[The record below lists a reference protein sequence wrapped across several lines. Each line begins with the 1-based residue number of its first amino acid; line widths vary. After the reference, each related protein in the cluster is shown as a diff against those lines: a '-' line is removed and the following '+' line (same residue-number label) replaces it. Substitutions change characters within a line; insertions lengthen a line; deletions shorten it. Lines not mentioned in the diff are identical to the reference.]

1 MARSFG
7 PRAFQHQPDRQGFT
21 LVELL
26 VVIGIIGIL
35 MGLLIPAVN
44 AAREAARRNQC
55 TSQINNLAKGAIQE
69 EMAKREY
76 PGWIKSF
83 GMFSGGFDP
92 SDSDSQNN
100 TYAAHTKVGGWPIA
114 LLPYLE
120 AQPTFEIWTQDKY
133 PVIVNRGGT
142 VQYTKS
148 AAPNL
153 PIMRCPSS
161 ITLESASG
169 KNSYIANAGMSHA
182 GAPANVSFEQTMSR
196 SNGVFNSKVGEVGP
210 AVRADDLKDGLGNTV
225 LFSESLQAQP
235 WHQVL
240 PGGEGPSIAALAD
253 INAAVSGGLHRMA
266 RFPQGMVWHFRDERP
281 INGVTIAAP
290 DPVMKINGSIGTV
303 DIFGLMMTDANA
315 PSVARPS
322 SAHNSGVNMGFADGS
337 SRFVSDSIDY
347 RVYQALMTPRGK
359 SSNVPFAE
367 FVLDS
372 SSF

>member
-76 PGWIKSF
+76 PGWIKSY
-83 GMFSGGFDP
+83 GMFTGTVDP
-92 SDSDSQNN
+92 SEGNPAGKS
-100 TYAAHTKVGGWPIA
+100 YAPHAKVGGWVIS

-133 PVIVNRGGT
+133 PVIVSDAGT
-142 VQYTKS
+142 PQYTKS
-148 AAPNL
+148 SAPNL

-169 KNSYIANAGMSHA
+169 KNSYVANTGMSHD
-182 GAPANVSFEQTMSR
+182 GAPVSFERTMSR
-196 SNGVFNSKVGEVGP
+196 SNGVFNSKVFISPLVPLGP

-225 LFSESLQAQP
+225 LFSENLQAQP
-235 WHQVL
+235 WHQIL
-240 PGGEGPSIAALAD
+240 PGSEAPSIGALQSGITD
-253 INAAVSGGLHRMA
+253 AVVGLSRYA
-266 RFPQGMVWHFRDERP
+266 QGFVWHYRDDQSVRNSTPPAE
-281 INGVTIAAP
+281 
-290 DPVMKINGSIGTV
+290 VMKINGTDGT
-303 DIFGLMMTDANA
+303 DIFGLLMNNANA
-315 PSVARPS
+315 QFLARPS

-347 RVYQALMTPRGK
+347 RVYCALMTPRGK
-359 SSNVPFAE
+359 SSDVPFNE